1 VESLSR
7 IEGVG
12 PKTIKVLWQKLGIT
26 NIDDLERAARAQQIS
41 KLPGFKE
48 RTEQNILKG
57 IAFATQSRGRYILGF
72 TLPLILDIENRLRS
86 LPGVEKVV
94 VAGSVRRMKE
104 TIGDADFLV
113 ISEYPNKVMEFFV
126 SMPEVMDVMG
136 NGETKASVKLKTG
149 MDADIRVLPEESF
162 GSALQYFT
170 GSKDHNIALR
180 RLAQE
185 KGLKLSEYG
194 LFKGTQ
200 QIAGRTEEE
209 IYERL
214 GLSWIPPEL
223 REDTGELEAAQG
235 NRLPQLVTYNDLRG
249 DLQVHSNWTDG
260 ANSIQD
266 MAEEAKKLGLEY
278 LVISDHSKSFGMVG
292 GLDEKMLVNQ
302 GEEIDRLNEGAGI
315 TARAR

>member
-1 VESLSR
+1 
-7 IEGVG
+7 
-12 PKTIKVLWQKLGIT
+12 
-26 NIDDLERAARAQQIS
+26 
-41 KLPGFKE
+41 
-48 RTEQNILKG
+48 
-57 IAFATQSRGRYILGF
+57 
-72 TLPLILDIENRLRS
+72 
-86 LPGVEKVV
+86 
-94 VAGSVRRMKE
+94 
-104 TIGDADFLV
+104 
-113 ISEYPNKVMEFFV
+113 
-126 SMPEVMDVMG
+126 
-136 NGETKASVKLKTG
+136 
-149 MDADIRVLPEESF
+149 
-162 GSALQYFT
+162 
-170 GSKDHNIALR
+170 
-180 RLAQE
+180 
-185 KGLKLSEYG
+185 LKLSEYG